1 MAKKKDPVVNGETLW
16 YNTSMSNEPP
26 FHIPRWIA
34 FFLLFFAVLG
44 AHILLWHF
52 LWDTSGRLFGVFA
65 TPALAT
71 VVSVLLFR
79 AAIHRKEYRLRDAL
93 IVCVTLLL
101 AQIIGLAISLALL
114 LPGDQPT
121 SFAEL
126 FSRAWE
132 VMRPELWWSY
142 WEAKPRII
150 GAFIISCI
158 TSICTAVSLWYA
170 EHFWGVGES

>member
-1 MAKKKDPVVNGETLW
+1 MNKQLPIR
-16 YNTSMSNEPP
+16 
-26 FHIPRWIA
+26 IPRWIA

-52 LWDTSGRLFGVFA
+52 LWDTIGRLFGVFA
-65 TPALAT
+65 TPTLAS
-71 VVSVLLFR
+71 VVSVFLFR
-79 AAIHRKEYRLRDAL
+79 VSISGEEYRLRDAL
-93 IVCVTLLL
+93 VLCIILLL

-142 WEAKPRII
+142 WETKPRII